1 MDGKGFVAHDGLSDS
16 DEVVCAKKRCAEMNG
31 AESLVRTLVGGGV
44 EVCFMNPGTSEIHF
58 VDTLDRVRE
67 MRGVPVLFEGV
78 ASGAA
83 DGYARMKGRPASA
96 LFHLGPGLSNALAN
110 LHNACR
116 ARVPLVNIVGEHATY
131 HRQYDAPLTADI
143 EMLARQYSKWM
154 RTSPSSAVVGKDCAE
169 AIAAANSWPTGIATL
184 ILPSD
189 TAWGEDGKVVAVP
202 EIAKAPLPSSKD
214 VERAAAMLKNGKRTA
229 ILLGYPLTQGDA
241 LMTAGRVAAA
251 TGASLL
257 APFGFTRIERGA
269 GVPAVERVAYVVDQA
284 LAQLKA
290 FEQFILIGADIP
302 VAFFAWQGKPSV
314 LLPEGADVHTL
325 AKLDEDGAGA
335 LAMLEDAL
343 QAKVT
348 RAVLQQATQTSS
360 PTGAIT
366 IDGLALVIGAVLP
379 EGVIVVDES
388 ITSGRGLMAATK
400 GAPHHD
406 WLVNTGGSIGIGMP
420 LAIGAAVACPD
431 RPVLCLEADGSG
443 MYTLQ
448 ALWTAARESLNITV
462 VVFANRAYQ
471 ILKGELAGVGGN
483 PGPRALDMLE
493 IGRPDLDWVALAKG
507 MGVPGRR
514 VTSLEDLADAVKRGL
529 ASGGPNLI
537 EVPL

>member
-1 MDGKGFVAHDGLSDS
+1 
-16 DEVVCAKKRCAEMNG
+16 MNG
-31 AESLVRTLVGGGV
+31 AESLVRTLIGGGV

-83 DGYARMKGRPASA
+83 DGYARMLGKPACA

-131 HRQYDAPLTADI
+131 HRKYDAPLTADI

-154 RTSPSSAVVGKDCAE
+154 RASPSSSVVGRDCAE
-169 AIAAANSWPTGIATL
+169 AIAAANAQPTGIAAL

-202 EIAKAPLPSSKD
+202 ESAKAPLPSDND
-214 VERAAAMLKNGKRTA
+214 VAHVAAMLKNGKRTA
-229 ILLGYPLTQGDA
+229 ILLASPLTQGET
-241 LMTAGRVAAA
+241 LMRAGRIAAA
-251 TGASLL
+251 TGATPL
-257 APFGFTRIERGA
+257 APFGFTRIERGV
-269 GVPAVERVAYVVDQA
+269 GMPSIDRVAYVVDQA
-284 LAQLKA
+284 LAQLKV
-290 FEQFILIGADIP
+290 FEQFILIGAAAP

-314 LLPEGADVHTL
+314 LIPEGAEVHTL
-325 AKLDEDGAGA
+325 AKPDDDIATA
-335 LAMLEDAL
+335 LAMLEDEVG
-343 QAKVT
+343 AK
-348 RAVLQQATQTSS
+348 AAKPVLQQATPISS

-366 IDGLALVIGAVLP
+366 VDGLAAVVGAVLP
-379 EGVIVVDES
+379 EHAIVVDES

-420 LAIGAAVACPD
+420 LAVGAAVACPD

-448 ALWTAARESLNITV
+448 ALWTAARESLKITV
-462 VVFANRAYQ
+462 VLFANRAYQ
-471 ILKGELAGVGGN
+471 ILKGELAGVGN
-483 PGPRALDMLE
+483 PGPKALDMLE
-493 IGRPDLDWVALAKG
+493 IGRPDLDWLAMAKG

-514 VTSLEDLADAVKRGL
+514 VTSLEDLADAIRRGME
-529 ASGGPNLI
+529 GDGPNLI

>member
-1 MDGKGFVAHDGLSDS
+1 
-16 DEVVCAKKRCAEMNG
+16 MNG

-44 EVCFMNPGTSEIHF
+44 DTCFMNPGTSEIHF

-83 DGYARMKGRPASA
+83 DGYARMSGKPACA

-116 ARVPLVNIVGEHATY
+116 ARVPLVNIVGDHATY
-131 HRQYDAPLTADI
+131 HHRHDAPLTADI

-169 AIAAANSWPTGIATL
+169 AIAAANAQPAGIATL

-202 EIAKAPLPSSKD
+202 ESPKAPLSSNKA

-229 ILLGYPLTQGDA
+229 ILLGSPLTQGDA
-241 LMTAGRVAAA
+241 LLMAGRIANAADA
-251 TGASLL
+251 TLL

-269 GVPAVERVAYVVDQA
+269 GMPPVERVAYVVDQA
-284 LAQLKA
+284 LAQLKV
-290 FEQFILIGADIP
+290 FEQFILIGTAAP

-314 LLPEGADVHTL
+314 LVPEGAEVHTL
-325 AKLDEDGAGA
+325 AKPDEDCARA
-335 LAMLEDAL
+335 LAALEDLVNARST
-343 QAKVT
+343 KPI
-348 RAVLQQATQTSS
+348 LQQTVPMSS
-360 PTGAIT
+360 PIGEIT
-366 IDGLALVIGAVLP
+366 IDGLAAVIGAVLP
-379 EGVIVVDES
+379 EGAIVVDES

-400 GAPHHD
+400 GAAHHD

-420 LAIGAAVACPD
+420 LAVGAAVACPD

-448 ALWTAARESLNITV
+448 ALWTAARESLKITV

-471 ILKGELAGVGGN
+471 ILKGELAGIGGN
-483 PGPRALDMLE
+483 PGPKALDMLE
-493 IGRPDLDWVALAKG
+493 IGRPDLDWVAMAKG
-507 MGVPGRR
+507 MAFPAAGSYRSKTWPMLSSAG
-514 VTSLEDLADAVKRGL
+514 LPAAVRT
-529 ASGGPNLI
+529 
-537 EVPL
+537 